1 MGGGIYNIDRYNL
14 TTMKHLLKNKPF
26 IISLSVLFLIFCGL
40 VIAWQSAVYTLNH
53 MSFKSVTTT
62 QMVAAMR
69 KDEFWSSNRLNTL
82 VFDGKIKTT
91 KTVNG
96 KTTLSFVTSDSY
108 GASCEVT
115 NSNVQ
120 FKVGQTYKFAAEAYQ
135 AERQPN
141 GVLLHNCIN
150 L

>member
-1 MGGGIYNIDRYNL
+1 
-14 TTMKHLLKNKPF
+14 MKQLLKNKLL

-40 VIAWQSAVYTLNH
+40 GIAWQSAVYTLNH

-62 QMVAAMR
+62 QMAAAMR

-91 KTVNG
+91 QTVNG

-120 FKVGQTYKFAAEAYQ
+120 FKIGQTYKFAAEAYR

-141 GVLLHNCIN
+141 GILLPNCIN